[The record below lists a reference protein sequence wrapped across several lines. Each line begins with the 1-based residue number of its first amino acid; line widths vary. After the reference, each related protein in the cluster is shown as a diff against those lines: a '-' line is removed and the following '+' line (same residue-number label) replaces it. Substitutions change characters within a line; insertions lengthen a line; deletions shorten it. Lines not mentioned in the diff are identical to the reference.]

1 MSSFESFSQA
11 EQAILQA
18 RAARV
23 AADTQSGGDQNALT
37 VLLVSVHDEMYAL
50 PIEAIRAV
58 HVDIPVMTVPC
69 APPFVAGI
77 ANIRGYVLPVI
88 DLARLLDVPAP
99 QRQAAPIGG
108 LILASQEDMTIALLV
123 NAIHDVAIL
132 PLDRLAPV
140 PSTLAR
146 ERLNYLQGVMPDG
159 AILLDVA
166 AILNDPALVVDETVG

>member
-23 AADTQSGGDQNALT
+23 AADTQSDSEQNALT
-37 VLLVSVHDEMYAL
+37 ALLVSIHDEVYAL

-58 HVDIPVMTVPC
+58 HVDIPVMPVPC
-69 APPFVAGI
+69 APPFVAGS
-77 ANIRGYVLPVI
+77 ANIRGYILPVI
-88 DLARLLDVPAP
+88 DLGRLLEVPGNKHDAG
-99 QRQAAPIGG
+99 QSGG
-108 LILASQEDMTIALLV
+108 LILASQEDMNIALRV
-123 NAIHDVAIL
+123 HAIHDVTMLA
-132 PLDRLAPV
+132 LDRLAPV

-146 ERLNYLQGVMPDG
+146 ERINYLQGVMPDG

-166 AILNDPALVVDETVG
+166 AILNDPALIVDETVG